1 MAINAIVD
9 GRTFNG
15 IETITTGGKTIALS
29 ETGGEGDSVGDLT
42 EYNTVTVAGSTAS
55 NIGDLTVMHGLTK
68 EPKIIIGVI
77 NKVLTAEDKGI
88 CIAFTYNGIHNENSY
103 YGIYHQTNA
112 NTGNIMSTQGAKVD
126 AISSVAQFLIDT
138 EKVVIRKCGGNY
150 NWDVNE
156 TYTFKLY
163 A

>member
-29 ETGGEGDSVGDLT
+29 ETGGGGGSVGDLT

-55 NIGDLTVMHGLTK
+55 NTGDLTVMHGLTK
-68 EPKIIIGVI
+68 EPKIIIMAI
-77 NKVLTAEDKGI
+77 DKVLTTEDKGI
-88 CIAFTYNGIHNENSY
+88 CVAFAYNGIHNENSY
-103 YGIYHQTNA
+103 YGVYHQTNS
-112 NTGNIMSTQGAKVD
+112 NTGIITATQGVKED
-126 AISSVAQFLIDT
+126 AITTVAQFLIDT
-138 EKVVIRKCGGNY
+138 EKVVIRKSGGNY
-150 NWDVNE
+150 NWDANE
-156 TYTFKLY
+156 TYTFKFY